1 MTAITCLLVFI
12 VVAINGL
19 NWVMLEQMSDLE
31 MEILVESGGVFQR
44 MTFNRPPFFIQPMD
58 MDRMRSARFFVVR
71 SDADGN
77 IRDVNTD
84 QIFSIDIETAKDY
97 ALTVFKTGKE
107 SGRIKGYK
115 FAVKQ
120 IGPDRLTFF
129 MDISRQNESF
139 YLVLFVSS
147 AIAVLCWLIV
157 LIFVIFLSGKVIRP
171 ILAGMEKQKQFITNA
186 GHEMKTPL
194 CIIQSNNDTMALI
207 HGENKYN
214 VHIRAQTKRLNALMS
229 NLLLLAK
236 LDEDIPL
243 PTESVNISEVTSELL
258 PAYQDVAAIRNL
270 QFHIEIESD
279 IVLMI
284 NKDSFRQ
291 LVTIL
296 LDNAVKY
303 TPDNGSIS
311 LTLSKRGKHIQI
323 IQENTC
329 DPSLE
334 IDPERLFERFYR
346 GDSARTQSEESSGY
360 GIGLSAARAICE
372 KFNGKM
378 TAEYTPAESIRFI
391 VSF

>member
-1 MTAITCLLVFI
+1 
-12 VVAINGL
+12 
-19 NWVMLEQMSDLE
+19 
-31 MEILVESGGVFQR
+31 
-44 MTFNRPPFFIQPMD
+44 
-58 MDRMRSARFFVVR
+58 
-71 SDADGN
+71 
-77 IRDVNTD
+77 
-84 QIFSIDIETAKDY
+84 
-97 ALTVFKTGKE
+97 
-107 SGRIKGYK
+107 
-115 FAVKQ
+115 
-120 IGPDRLTFF
+120 
-129 MDISRQNESF
+129 
-139 YLVLFVSS
+139 
-147 AIAVLCWLIV
+147 
-157 LIFVIFLSGKVIRP
+157 
-171 ILAGMEKQKQFITNA
+171 
-186 GHEMKTPL
+186 
-194 CIIQSNNDTMALI
+194 
-207 HGENKYN
+207 
-214 VHIRAQTKRLNALMS
+214 MS

-258 PAYQDVAAIRNL
+258 PAYQDVAAIRNQ
-270 QFHIEIESD
+270 QFHVEIEPD

-323 IQENTC
+323 TQENTC

-346 GDSARTQSEESSGY
+346 GDSARTQSAEFSGY

-378 TAEYTPAESIRFI
+378 TAEYASAESIRFI